1 MADHGSRQIGHELR
15 ETASRNT
22 HLREYLQRF
31 KQFTG
36 EFPEFIDEPED
47 EWEADKPNVLYPV
60 GGPIYC
66 HVYGDLGKDTKYY
79 TIEPELSGPEAAVFD
94 QVRERILEKSV
105 NKPAPEQE
113 AEYDDRIEE
122 LLEETVRIND
132 DDEGG
137 VFQRMRTLPQNLGTL
152 VRNFDASSVADR
164 MVSDERGQMSMD
176 TGDLSG
182 KQVRAGARRVATAP
196 KQAARQFRAAAPLVR
211 DALEEAFGFGR
222 IPVTQSTYEN
232 IRYQLNR
239 DIVGFGPLEPVMR
252 DPYNEDIHVIGPS
265 HCYVDHGTF
274 GMLETTVDFGTPDEF
289 DGWLRNMGERI
300 GDPVSDSDPIVD
312 STLPDGS
319 RVNIIYSDDV
329 SLKGPSLTIRQG
341 DEVPLSVGQITNWGT
356 LSPELAAY
364 LWLCL
369 ENEQTVFVVGETAS
383 GKTTTLNAIMSF
395 IPRDSKIYTAEDTAE
410 VLPPHDTWQQL
421 LTREGQGENS
431 ADVDMFDLVAA
442 ALRSRP
448 DYIIVGE
455 VRGEEGRMA
464 FQAAQTGHPVM
475 LTFHA
480 SDIVSMI
487 QRFTGEPIN
496 VPETFM
502 DNADVALFQNRVK
515 QGDDVLRR
523 VTSVQEIE
531 GYSKEMGGVVTR
543 QAFYWDPVEDEI
555 VFQGRNNSYVLEEQI
570 ATLLGYADTREIYDE
585 LDFRADIIE
594 RIIQEDLTGYHEFNE
609 TIESFQR
616 DGIEGLPFT
625 ITRGF

>member
-1 MADHGSRQIGHELR
+1 MTEQGTAKPSDELR
-15 ETASRNT
+15 QYAARRPHLQE
-22 HLREYLQRF
+22 HLRKI
-31 KQFTG
+31 KQITG
-36 EFPEFIDEPED
+36 EFPMFIE
-47 EWEADKPNVLYPV
+47 EADDEYETDRPNVLYPV
-60 GGPIYC
+60 GGPIFC
-66 HVYGDLGKDTKYY
+66 HIYGDVGQATKYY
-79 TIEPELSGPEAAVFD
+79 TVEPELDETE
-94 QVRERILEKSV
+94 QVVYEKVRDRLLQKSV
-105 NKPAPEQE
+105 TKPAPQNE

-122 LLEETVRIND
+122 LLQETTRIKDSEND
-132 DDEGG
+132 S
-137 VFQRMRTLPQNLGTL
+137 F
-152 VRNFDASSVADR
+152 FD
-164 MVSDERGQMSMD
+164 
-176 TGDLSG
+176 
-182 KQVRAGARRVATAP
+182 
-196 KQAARQFRAAAPLVR
+196 
-211 DALEEAFGFGR
+211 R
-222 IPVTQSTYEN
+222 IPSVLDMGKVEVSQETYEN
-232 IRYQLNR
+232 IRYVLNR
-239 DIVGFGPLEPVMR
+239 DIVGLGPLEPIMR
-252 DPYNEDIHVIGPS
+252 DPANEDIHVIGP
-265 HCYVDHGTF
+265 HETYVDHGVY
-274 GMLETTVDFGTPDEF
+274 GMISTTVDFGTPEEF
-289 DGWLRNMGERI
+289 DQWLRNMGERI

-319 RVNIIYSDDV
+319 RLNLIYSDDV

-341 DEVPLSVGQITNWGT
+341 DETPLSILQITKWGT
-356 LSPELAAY
+356 LSPRLSAY

-383 GKTTTLNAIMSF
+383 GKTTTLNSIMAF

-421 LTREGQGENS
+421 LTREGEDEGTS
-431 ADVDMFDLVAA
+431 VDMFDLVAA

-515 QGDDVLRR
+515 QGDQVLRR

-531 GYSKEMGGVVTR
+531 GYSKEMDGVVTR

-555 VFQGRNNSYVLEEQI
+555 VFQGMNNSYVLEEQI
-570 ATLLGYADTREIYDE
+570 ATLLGYEDTRDIYDD
-585 LDFRADIIE
+585 LDFRAKIIE
-594 RIIQEDLTGYHEFNE
+594 RAIQEDILGYHEVDDM
-609 TIESFQR
+609 IDSFQR
-616 DGIEGLPFT
+616 DGIEGLPFD
-625 ITRGF
+625 IHREI

>member
-1 MADHGSRQIGHELR
+1 MADHGTRELGHELR
-15 ETASRNT
+15 EAAGRHP

-36 EFPEFIDEPED
+36 EFPEFIQEPSG
-47 EWEADKPNVLYPV
+47 EWETPKPNVLYNV
-60 GGPIYC
+60 GGPIFC
-66 HVYGDLGKDTKYY
+66 HVYGDVGKDTKYH
-79 TIEPELSGPEAAVFD
+79 TIEPELSGPDQAVFD
-94 QVRERILEKSV
+94 TVKDRILEKSV
-105 NKPAPEQE
+105 KHPAPEE
-113 AEYDDRIEE
+113 ESEYTDRIEE
-122 LLEETVRIND
+122 LLEETVTVGESGPTFVDRLS
-132 DDEGG
+132 GL
-137 VFQRMRTLPQNLGTL
+137 LPDRFGRDARGQISLDVDVEANFPSEL
-152 VRNFDASSVADR
+152 VRNARD
-164 MVSDERGQMSMD
+164 
-176 TGDLSG
+176 
-182 KQVRAGARRVATAP
+182 RAGQP
-196 KQAARQFRAAAPLVR
+196 
-211 DALEEAFGFGR
+211 GR
-222 IPVTQSTYEN
+222 ILQRAIERSIGYGPIEVSETTYETM
-232 IRYQLNR
+232 RYRLNR
-239 DIVGFGPLEPVMR
+239 DIVGLGPLEPVMR
-252 DPYNEDIHVIGPS
+252 DTYNEDIHVIGPS
-265 HCYVDHGTF
+265 QTYVDHGTY
-274 GMLETTVDFGTPDEF
+274 GLLPTTVDFGDPEEF
-289 DGWLRNMGERI
+289 DNWLRNIGERM

-319 RVNIIYSDDV
+319 RINIIYSSDV

-341 DEVPLSVGQITNWGT
+341 DDVPLSVGQITKWGT

-383 GKTTTLNAIMSF
+383 GKTTTLNAIMTF

-410 VLPPHDTWQQL
+410 VLPPHETWQQL

-448 DYIIVGE
+448 DYIVVGE

-487 QRFTGEPIN
+487 QRFTGDPIN

-570 ATLLGYADTREIYDE
+570 ATLLGYEDTREIYDE
-585 LDFRADIIE
+585 MDFRAEITE
-594 RIIQEDLTGYHEFNE
+594 RIIQEDLTEYHDFNDV
-609 TIESFQR
+609 IAAFQR
-616 DGIEGLPFT
+616 DGVEGLPFT
-625 ITRGF
+625 MARRDL

>member
-1 MADHGSRQIGHELR
+1 MTEHGTAQIQDDLR
-15 ETASRNT
+15 EVAMRRP
-22 HLREYLQRF
+22 HLRDYLKRF

-36 EFPEFIDEPED
+36 EFPRLVEEPSD
-47 EWEADKPNVLYPV
+47 EWEADKPNVIYPV

-66 HVYGDLGKDTKYY
+66 HVYGDVGQDTEYY
-79 TIEPELSGPEAAVFD
+79 AVEPELSGTEQELFGK
-94 QVRERILEKSV
+94 VRGEILEKSV
-105 NKPAPEQE
+105 KKPAPQNEG
-113 AEYDDRIEE
+113 EYDDRIEE
-122 LLEETVRIND
+122 LLDETVLVND
-132 DDEGG
+132 GDAGGRNIASLSPQQILNWVKNVSYNDFKADVSALSTDD
-137 VFQRMRTLPQNLGTL
+137 VVRVVKDFTNVGTYE
-152 VRNFDASSVADR
+152 
-164 MVSDERGQMSMD
+164 VS
-176 TGDLSG
+176 
-182 KQVRAGARRVATAP
+182 
-196 KQAARQFRAAAPLVR
+196 
-211 DALEEAFGFGR
+211 EE
-222 IPVTQSTYEN
+222 TYEN
-232 IRYQLNR
+232 IRYRLNR
-239 DIVGFGPLEPVMR
+239 DIVGFGPLEPIMR
-252 DPYNEDIHVIGPS
+252 DPANEDIHVIGP
-265 HCYVDHGTF
+265 HETYVDHGTY
-274 GMLETTVDFGTPDEF
+274 GMLGTSVDFGSPEQF
-289 DGWLRNMGERI
+289 DNWLRNMGERI

-319 RVNIIYSDDV
+319 RINIIYSDDV

-341 DEVPLSVGQITNWGT
+341 EGTPLSVAQITKWGT
-356 LSPELAAY
+356 LSPKLAAY

-383 GKTTTLNAIMSF
+383 GKTTTLNCIMSF

-421 LTREGQGENS
+421 LTREGGGEDS
-431 ADVDMFDLVAA
+431 SDVDMFDLVAA

-448 DYIIVGE
+448 DYIVVGE

-487 QRFTGEPIN
+487 QRFTGDPIN
-496 VPETFM
+496 IPETFM

-555 VFQGRNNSYVLEEQI
+555 VFQGMNNSFVLEEQI
-570 ATLLGYADTREIYDE
+570 ATLLGYENTRDIYNE
-585 LDFRADIIE
+585 LDFRAEIFERMIE
-594 RIIQEDLTGYHEFNE
+594 ENILGYHEVNE
-609 TIESFQR
+609 AIEAFQR
-616 DGIEGLPFT
+616 DGVDGLPFD
-625 ITRGF
+625 IHRSFD